1 MRSITPSV
9 FLPAMVYEIGNGAIA
24 PIIVL
29 TASGLG
35 ASPGRAAFMLAVLG
49 IGRALGD
56 IPASWLADRVGDRR
70 SMIVAAALAVTALF
84 GCFIARS
91 LLVLGAGLLVIGMSN
106 AIFYLARQS
115 YLIEVVPIRLRA
127 RAMSTLGGSHRIG
140 LFIGPFI
147 GAGAIALTDIR
158 GAYVVAMIA
167 AASAGLILVLVPD
180 VAIPSGQPAAIRGG
194 ITSFEMLTAYRRLFA
209 TLGLAI
215 IGVAAVRAAR
225 QTVLPLW
232 AEHIG
237 LSPAQTS
244 LIFGIASSV
253 DMALFYPAGKVMDQY
268 GRLAIALPATL
279 ILGGAMM
286 VLPLS
291 GEAVSLTIVA
301 MTMSLGNGIG
311 SGIMMTLGADAAPI
325 DGRVRFLG
333 VWRLLSD
340 TGNAAGPVVVSVVAT
355 AWALAAGIVAIGSV
369 GLLATAALAAW
380 VPRYSQYATPR
391 SVRVAELTPD
401 NVTPD

>member
-1 MRSITPSV
+1 
-9 FLPAMVYEIGNGAIA
+9 
-24 PIIVL
+24 
-29 TASGLG
+29 
-35 ASPGRAAFMLAVLG
+35 
-49 IGRALGD
+49 
-56 IPASWLADRVGDRR
+56 
-70 SMIVAAALAVTALF
+70 
-84 GCFIARS
+84 
-91 LLVLGAGLLVIGMSN
+91 
-106 AIFYLARQS
+106 
-115 YLIEVVPIRLRA
+115 
-127 RAMSTLGGSHRIG
+127 
-140 LFIGPFI
+140 
-147 GAGAIALTDIR
+147 
-158 GAYVVAMIA
+158 
-167 AASAGLILVLVPD
+167 
-180 VAIPSGQPAAIRGG
+180 
-194 ITSFEMLTAYRRLFA
+194 
-209 TLGLAI
+209 
-215 IGVAAVRAAR
+215 
-225 QTVLPLW
+225 
-232 AEHIG
+232 
-237 LSPAQTS
+237 
-244 LIFGIASSV
+244 
-253 DMALFYPAGKVMDQY
+253 MDQY